1 MDREEYNQCY
11 HNGKKHIDLAK
22 RLGSENDFGTAVTF
36 LVLGIEELIKF
47 LVIQM
52 SLGEEKRLTE
62 KELNKL
68 FSSHTDKHKIISEF
82 LKATKPNFAENFVLS
97 LFNKMNNLPLTDEL
111 KEVDNNRFKELGS
124 MVGLTEKHLTENEID
139 AFIEWLDRN
148 ADKHKNKGLYM
159 DRLDK
164 SRDLLN
170 SRLISPT
177 ETKKEEY
184 ELTFK
189 FADSFLK
196 QATFSKDI
204 DITDEEFTKFL
215 NGDFN

>member
-11 HNGKKHIDLAK
+11 SNGKKHIDLAK

-52 SLGEEKRLTE
+52 SLGEDKRFSD

-68 FSSHTDKHKIISEF
+68 FSSHTDKHKIIIEF
-82 LKATKPNFAENFVLS
+82 LEATKPIFAENFVLS

-124 MVGLTEKHLTENEID
+124 MVGLTEKHLTEEEIE
-139 AFIEWLDRN
+139 AFIEWLARN
-148 ADKHKNKGLYM
+148 ADKHKNKGLYV

-164 SRDLLN
+164 SKDLLT
-170 SRLISPT
+170 SRLTSPT
-177 ETKKEEY
+177 ETKKEDY
-184 ELTFK
+184 ELILK
-189 FADSFLK
+189 FADS
-196 QATFSKDI
+196 
-204 DITDEEFTKFL
+204 
-215 NGDFN
+215 

>member
-11 HNGKKHIDLAK
+11 SNGKKHIDLAK

-36 LVLGIEELIKF
+36 LVVGIEELIKF

-52 SLGEEKRLTE
+52 SLGEEKRFSD
-62 KELNKL
+62 KELSKL
-68 FSSHTDKHKIISEF
+68 FSSHTDKHKIIIEF
-82 LKATKPNFAENFVLS
+82 LKATKPDFAENFVLS

-111 KEVDNNRFKELGS
+111 KEVDANRFKELGS
-124 MVGLTEKHLTENEID
+124 MVGLTEKHLTEEEIE
-139 AFIEWLDRN
+139 ACIEWLDRN
-148 ADKHKNKGLYM
+148 ADKHKNKGLYV

-164 SRDLLN
+164 SKDLLT
-170 SRLISPT
+170 SRLTSPT
-177 ETKKEEY
+177 ETKKDDY
-184 ELTFK
+184 ELILK
-189 FADSFLK
+189 FADSFFK

-204 DITDEEFTKFL
+204 DITDEEFSKFL